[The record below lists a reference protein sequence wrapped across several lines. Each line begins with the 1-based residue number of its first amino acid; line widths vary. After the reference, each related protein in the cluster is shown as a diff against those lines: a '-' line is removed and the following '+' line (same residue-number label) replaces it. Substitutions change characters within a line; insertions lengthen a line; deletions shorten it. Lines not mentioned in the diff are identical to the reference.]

1 MNAFAGSRIRPVR
14 KPAKL
19 EAATRRHPPY
29 SSHPPYPVSRNRR
42 FRLISAM
49 FLLINM
55 LFMQWA
61 VASYV
66 CPALAS
72 KSSDITAMADA
83 GMPCAGAMSADLDST
98 QPNLCQAHC
107 QASQQTADKHELPAP
122 VAVFAF
128 LTSYLL
134 PDIFPVF
141 SGPALQ
147 ATQLER
153 TTAPPLAIRHCCL
166 RL

>member
-1 MNAFAGSRIRPVR
+1 M
-14 KPAKL
+14 
-19 EAATRRHPPY
+19 
-29 SSHPPYPVSRNRR
+29 SRNRR
-42 FRLISAM
+42 IRLISAM

-72 KSSDITAMADA
+72 KASGMTAMADA
-83 GMPCAGAMSADLDST
+83 AMPCAGTMSADMDST

-107 QASQQTADKHELPAP
+107 QAGQQTADKHELPAP
-122 VAVFAF
+122 AAVFAF
-128 LTSYLL
+128 LASYLL
-134 PDIFPVF
+134 PDIFTVF
-141 SGPALQ
+141 PGPALQ

-153 TTAPPLAIRHCCL
+153 STAPPLAIRHCCL

>member
-1 MNAFAGSRIRPVR
+1 MGWLAIQLPQPSNS
-14 KPAKL
+14 L
-19 EAATRRHPPY
+19 N
-29 SSHPPYPVSRNRR
+29 SNQSHPPYGSHSLYPMSRNRR
-42 FRLISAM
+42 TRLISAM

-72 KSSDITAMADA
+72 KASGMAAMADA
-83 GMPCAGAMSADLDST
+83 GMPCAETMATDRDGT

-107 QASQQTADKHELPAP
+107 QAGQQSADRHEVPAP

-128 LTSYLL
+128 LTSYRLPEMLPLL
-134 PDIFPVF
+134 

-147 ATQLER
+147 PAQLER
-153 TTAPPLAIRHCCL
+153 STAPPLAIRHCCL

>member
-1 MNAFAGSRIRPVR
+1 M
-14 KPAKL
+14 
-19 EAATRRHPPY
+19 
-29 SSHPPYPVSRNRR
+29 SSNRR
-42 FRLISAM
+42 TRLISAM
-49 FLLINM
+49 FLLINL

-72 KSSDITAMADA
+72 KASDTAAMADTA
-83 GMPCAGAMSADLDST
+83 MPCAGTMSADTDNT

-107 QASQQTADKHELPAP
+107 QAGQQNADKQELPAP

-128 LTSYLL
+128 LTSYRL
-134 PDIFPVF
+134 PDNLPLL
-141 SGPALQ
+141 SAPALQ
-147 ATQLER
+147 PAQLER
-153 TTAPPLAIRHCCL
+153 STAPPLAIRHCCL

>member
-1 MNAFAGSRIRPVR
+1 M
-14 KPAKL
+14 
-19 EAATRRHPPY
+19 
-29 SSHPPYPVSRNRR
+29 SRNRR
-42 FRLISAM
+42 FRLISAI

-72 KSSDITAMADA
+72 KASGMAAMADA
-83 GMPCAGAMSADLDST
+83 AMPCAETMSADMDGT

-107 QASQQTADKHELPAP
+107 QAGQQSADKHEVPAP

-128 LTSYLL
+128 LTSYRLPEILPLL
-134 PDIFPVF
+134 

-147 ATQLER
+147 PAQLER
-153 TTAPPLAIRHCCL
+153 STAPPLAIRHCCL

>member
-1 MNAFAGSRIRPVR
+1 M
-14 KPAKL
+14 
-19 EAATRRHPPY
+19 
-29 SSHPPYPVSRNRR
+29 SRNRR
-42 FRLISAM
+42 TRLISAL
-49 FLLINM
+49 FLLVNL

-72 KSSDITAMADA
+72 KAADVVAMAEA
-83 GMPCAGAMSADLDST
+83 GMTCAESMSADRDST

-107 QASQQTADKHELPAP
+107 QAGQQSADRYELPAP
-122 VAVFAF
+122 AAVFAF
-128 LTSYLL
+128 LPSYRP
-134 PDIFPVF
+134 PDILLVL

-147 ATQLER
+147 PAQLER
-153 TTAPPLAIRHCCL
+153 STAPPLAIRHCCL

>member
-1 MNAFAGSRIRPVR
+1 M
-14 KPAKL
+14 
-19 EAATRRHPPY
+19 
-29 SSHPPYPVSRNRR
+29 SRNRR
-42 FRLISAM
+42 IRLISAM
-49 FLLINM
+49 FLLINL

-66 CPALAS
+66 CPALAPKTPDMS
-72 KSSDITAMADA
+72 AMAEA
-83 GMPCAGAMSADLDST
+83 GMPCAGTMSADLDST

-107 QASQQTADKHELPAP
+107 QAGQQSADKHEVPALA
-122 VAVFAF
+122 AVFAF

-134 PDIFPVF
+134 PDIFPLL

-147 ATQLER
+147 PAQLER
-153 TTAPPLAIRHCCL
+153 STAPPLTIRHCCL

>member
-1 MNAFAGSRIRPVR
+1 MSC
-14 KPAKL
+14 
-19 EAATRRHPPY
+19 
-29 SSHPPYPVSRNRR
+29 NRR
-42 FRLISAM
+42 TRLISAI

-72 KSSDITAMADA
+72 KASDMAALADA
-83 GMPCAGAMSADLDST
+83 AMPCAGTMSADTDST

-107 QASQQTADKHELPAP
+107 QAGQQSANTYELPAP
-122 VAVFAF
+122 VAVLPF
-128 LTSYLL
+128 LTSYRLPEIFPLL
-134 PDIFPVF
+134 P
-141 SGPALQ
+141 GPPLRPA
-147 ATQLER
+147 QLER
-153 TTAPPLAIRHCCL
+153 STAPPLAIRHCCL

>member
-1 MNAFAGSRIRPVR
+1 M
-14 KPAKL
+14 
-19 EAATRRHPPY
+19 
-29 SSHPPYPVSRNRR
+29 SSNRR
-42 FRLISAM
+42 IRLISAM
-49 FLLINM
+49 FLLINL

-72 KSSDITAMADA
+72 KASGMAAMADA
-83 GMPCAGAMSADLDST
+83 GMPCAEAMSAGADST
-98 QPNLCQAHC
+98 QPNLCLAHC
-107 QASQQTADKHELPAP
+107 QAGQQSADKHDLPAP
-122 VAVFAF
+122 AAVFAF

-141 SGPALQ
+141 AGPALQ
-147 ATQLER
+147 AAQLER
-153 TTAPPLAIRHCCL
+153 NTAPPLAIRYCCL

>member
-1 MNAFAGSRIRPVR
+1 M
-14 KPAKL
+14 
-19 EAATRRHPPY
+19 
-29 SSHPPYPVSRNRR
+29 SRNRR
-42 FRLISAM
+42 TRLISAM
-49 FLLINM
+49 FLLINL

-66 CPALAS
+66 CPAFAS
-72 KSSDITAMADA
+72 ETPDMSAMADA
-83 GMPCAGAMSADLDST
+83 GMPCAGTMSADLDST

-107 QASQQTADKHELPAP
+107 QAGQQSADKHEVPVP
-122 VAVFAF
+122 VAVFAA

-134 PDIFPVF
+134 PEILPLV

-147 ATQLER
+147 PAQLER
-153 TTAPPLAIRHCCL
+153 GTAPPLSIRHCCL